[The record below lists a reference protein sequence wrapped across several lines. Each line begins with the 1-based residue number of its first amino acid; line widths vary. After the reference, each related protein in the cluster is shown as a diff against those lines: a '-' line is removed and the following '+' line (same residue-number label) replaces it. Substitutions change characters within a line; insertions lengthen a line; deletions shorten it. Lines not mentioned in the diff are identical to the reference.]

1 MSCRIEYDVREGLL
15 EAQVSGRSTLAD
27 AAWVARNIAEQ
38 AGAWM
43 LERVLIDVRD
53 LADRVGTLATL
64 SMADGHGGRV
74 RGYRVAVVDS
84 GANDQYYAFAE
95 SAARRRGCQLRRFSD
110 RHAAA
115 DWLKHG
121 AD

>member
-1 MSCRIEYDVREGLL
+1 MGCRIDYEVREGLL
-15 EAQVSGRSTLAD
+15 QAQVSGRSTLAD

-53 LADRVGTLATL
+53 LADRVGTLSTL
-64 SMADGHGGRV
+64 AMADGSGGRV

-84 GANDQYYAFAE
+84 SAHDPYYAFAE
-95 SAARRRGCQLRRFSD
+95 SAARRRGCRLRRFSD

-115 DWLKHG
+115 DWLKYG

>member
-74 RGYRVAVVDS
+74 RGYRVAMVDS

-95 SAARRRGCQLRRFSD
+95 SAARRRGCRLRRFSD

-115 DWLKHG
+115 DWLKYG